1 MYETPQHNN
10 RFIYI
15 YNELLVCNIAITL
28 YDHQSFKGLK
38 IFPSILNKDS
48 IGDTVSQSLLMDD
61 MSDNFFLQKKVGQH
75 FKGFIKLESIFKIP
89 EIMV

>member
-1 MYETPQHNN
+1 M
-10 RFIYI
+10 
-15 YNELLVCNIAITL
+15 
-28 YDHQSFKGLK
+28 SGLK
-38 IFPSILNKDS
+38 NFPSILNKDS
-48 IGDTVSQSLLMDD
+48 LGDTISQSLLMDD